1 MDGSEDDIISKDDI
15 FDDGDEQD
23 DIDDMENELYGEG
36 DKLIEIENLIKS
48 EDE

>member
-1 MDGSEDDIISKDDI
+1 MDGSKDDIIWKDDI